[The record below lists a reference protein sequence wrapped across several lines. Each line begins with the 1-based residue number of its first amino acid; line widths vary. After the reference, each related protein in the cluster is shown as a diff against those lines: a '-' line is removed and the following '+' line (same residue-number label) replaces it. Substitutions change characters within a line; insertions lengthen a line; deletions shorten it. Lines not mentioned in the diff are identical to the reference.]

1 MARFKFFLI
10 GSTQAPVLDVEATS
24 IAQLQADLTRE
35 RFLVARTV
43 EVDGSP
49 VSCDVIVPVSRIQM
63 IADAAS
69 I

>member
-10 GSTQAPVLDVEATS
+10 GSTQAPVLDVEAAS
-24 IAQLQADLTRE
+24 IAELCADLTRE

-49 VSCDVIVPVSRIQM
+49 VNCDVIVPVSRIQM
-63 IADAAS
+63 IAEAAS